1 MNDDDGGLM
10 QCSIFSSG
18 ILIAILIVM
27 TFVEPSRRNDKS
39 AAISS
44 NDGAVDEP
52 IKWDLMGRLF
62 CRPFLLVFFLA
73 SALRMGAGYCFAYNN
88 QVGLGRQP
96 IVTVTKNQ

>member
-1 MNDDDGGLM
+1 
-10 QCSIFSSG
+10 
-18 ILIAILIVM
+18 M

-39 AAISS
+39 PAISS

-52 IKWDLMGRLF
+52 IKWGLMGRLF

-88 QVGLGRQP
+88 QVGLDGKPRGILNDGITTDDANSLCSLLNFSLIRLNEP
-96 IVTVTKNQ
+96 SL